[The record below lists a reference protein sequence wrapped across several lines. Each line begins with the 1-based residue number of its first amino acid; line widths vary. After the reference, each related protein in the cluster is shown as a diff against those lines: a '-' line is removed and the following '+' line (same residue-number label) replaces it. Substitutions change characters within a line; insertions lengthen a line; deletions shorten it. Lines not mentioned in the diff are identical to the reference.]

1 MAKVTDKDYISCV
14 ILGRVPDDIAE
25 KNPTLH
31 FCPEW
36 DEMLIE
42 EDTPEFES
50 CNCEEFQS

>member
-42 EDTPEFES
+42 EGTPEFES